1 MLELTKVV
9 INRCFGGFNLSDE
22 VHRLLGSIKDG
33 NYWDTST
40 WDQGHYIDALA
51 FRVLPDLVAAVEL
64 LGEAA
69 NGDSAELEVVSVPSD
84 ADIYISDYD
93 GVETIREG
101 RVWPADRYPGRR

>member
-1 MLELTKVV
+1 MTQQSPTRSVGIELKGV
-9 INRCFGGFNLSDE
+9 IHARTHQGC
-22 VHRLLGSIKDG
+22 H
-33 NYWDTST
+33 YWDTST

-69 NGDSAELEVVSVPSD
+69 NGDCAELEVVSVPSD

-101 RVWPADRYPGRR
+101 RVWPANRYPGWR